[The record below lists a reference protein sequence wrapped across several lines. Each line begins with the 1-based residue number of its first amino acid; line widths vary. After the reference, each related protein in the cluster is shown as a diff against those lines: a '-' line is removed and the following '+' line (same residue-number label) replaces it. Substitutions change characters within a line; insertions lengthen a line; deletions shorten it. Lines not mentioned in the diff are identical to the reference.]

1 MSLSSEAPIPDPDWA
16 SPTLASFSSAL
27 RRASLPRR
35 CAAGQAIFLTGSV
48 PERLFFVAEGE
59 AVLSRTD
66 AQGRSVV
73 LQRTR
78 QGFLAEASLMA
89 ARYHCDAFA
98 QTDSRLIAV
107 PIALLRAEIDA
118 SPNARWAW
126 IAMLAH
132 ETRRQRASVERMS
145 LKTVAERLLHKLAED
160 GHPNVLA
167 LHGTRM
173 ALAAELGVSHEALY
187 RTIAR
192 LQRSGVLTKAAS
204 PAAPDAP

>member
-1 MSLSSEAPIPDPDWA
+1 MPSSSEASAHDTDWA
-16 SPTLASFSSAL
+16 SPTLAAFSGAL
-27 RRASLPRR
+27 RSASAHKR
-35 CAAGQAIFLTGSV
+35 CAAGQAIFLAGAV
-48 PERLFFVAEGE
+48 PERLFFVVEGE

-78 QGFLAEASLMA
+78 HGFLAEASLLA

-98 QTDSRLIAV
+98 QADTHLIAV

-118 SPNARWAW
+118 SPAARWAW
-126 IAMLAH
+126 IAMLAN

-145 LKTVAERLLHKLAED
+145 LKTVAERLLHKLAEN
-160 GHPNVLA
+160 GQPNVLA
-167 LHGTRM
+167 LTGTRM

-192 LQRSGVLTKAAS
+192 LKRSGVLTEPTPLDGSAR
-204 PAAPDAP
+204 

>member
-1 MSLSSEAPIPDPDWA
+1 MPLSSDAPTSDPDWA
-16 SPTLASFSSAL
+16 LPTLASFGPAL
-27 RRASLPRR
+27 RRASVTRR
-35 CAAGQAIFLTGSV
+35 CTAGQAVFLTGAV

-59 AVLSRTD
+59 VVLSRTD

-98 QTDSRLIAV
+98 QTDSRLVAV
-107 PIALLRAEIDA
+107 PIALLREEIDA
-118 SPNARWAW
+118 SPATRWAW

-192 LQRSGVLTKAAS
+192 LQRSGVLTEAS
-204 PAAPDAP
+204 PPASP

>member
-1 MSLSSEAPIPDPDWA
+1 MTLPDDTPKSDPVWA
-16 SPTLASFSSAL
+16 SPTLASLGPAL
-27 RRASLPRR
+27 RRASVTRQF
-35 CAAGQAIFLTGSV
+35 AAGQAVFLAGAV

-78 QGFLAEASLMA
+78 HGFLAEASLMA

-98 QTDSRLIAV
+98 QTDCRLIAV
-107 PIALLRAEIDA
+107 PMALLRTEIDT
-118 SPNARWAW
+118 SPATRWAW

-132 ETRRQRASVERMS
+132 ETHRQRASVERMA
-145 LKTVAERLLHKLAED
+145 LKTVSERLLHKLAED
-160 GHPNVLA
+160 GTPRVLA
-167 LHGTRM
+167 LRGTRM

-192 LQRSGVLTKAAS
+192 LKRSGVLTEAPSS
-204 PAAPDAP
+204 PEN

>member
-1 MSLSSEAPIPDPDWA
+1 VPLSSDTPTPDAPWGT
-16 SPTLASFSSAL
+16 PTLASFSPTL
-27 RRASLPRR
+27 RRACTLRH
-35 CAAGQAIFLTGSV
+35 CAAGQTIFLTGAV

-78 QGFLAEASLMA
+78 HGFLAEASLMA

-98 QTDSRLIAV
+98 HADSRLIAV

-118 SPNARWAW
+118 SPAMRWAW
-126 IAMLAH
+126 IAMLAY

-145 LKTVAERLLHKLAED
+145 LKTVSERLLHKLAED

-167 LHGTRM
+167 LQGTRM

-192 LQRSGVLTKAAS
+192 LKRNGVLTE
-204 PAAPDAP
+204 PAAQEPPAN